1 MTLTQ
6 LKDKLG
12 LGTIS
17 ENIGLVE
24 KGYELLC
31 VLKDQTG
38 LNQKPRLVETYVG
51 EYCLFRDPCF
61 GDTILYQLACPPKL
75 RTHFVQ
81 VSARDP
87 SQLLTVALL
96 LPDGQAIHYEA
107 ETGKVIRRDLE
118 KGTQITVL
126 SFPPGQSCNIDSG
139 GIHQHIYDRVTGLPY
154 DKVYSFDGI
163 YQEEA
168 SAKTLRRSI
177 AEALALMVRGKKY
190 DPIIKEIVERY
201 VGAWPLSFEVV
212 DDLVGELQ
220 LHGLAGE
227 PGFQRY
233 HRLRTILT
241 NAGLSSDAD
250 AATNIAVCIGAYNH
264 RKSEMRKSACPSD
277 HFLSLLENYQKQ
289 NTDIFFDQLQ
299 SAATLYKA
307 IHAYPMRR

>member
-1 MTLTQ
+1 MTLAQ

-17 ENIGLVE
+17 ESVGLVE
-24 KGYELLC
+24 KGCELLC

-38 LNQKPRLVETYVG
+38 LNQKPRLVDTYVG

-75 RTHFVQ
+75 RNHFVQ

-96 LPDGQAIHYEA
+96 LPDGQAIHYEV
-107 ETGKVIRRDLE
+107 ETGKVIMRDLE
-118 KGTQITVL
+118 MGTQSTVL
-126 SFPPGQSCNIDSG
+126 SFTSGQSCNIDSA
-139 GIHQHIYDRVTGLPY
+139 GIHQHMYDRVTGLPY

-177 AEALALMVRGKKY
+177 VEALALMVRGKEY
-190 DPIIKEIVERY
+190 DPIIKEIVARY
-201 VGAWPLSFEVV
+201 VDAWPLKIEAV
-212 DDLVGELQ
+212 DALVGELH
-220 LHGLAGE
+220 LHGLAEETGV
-227 PGFQRY
+227 QSYR
-233 HRLRTILT
+233 RLRSILA
-241 NAGLSSDAD
+241 NAGLPSDAD
-250 AATNIAVCIGAYNH
+250 AATNIAVCIGAYNY
-264 RKSEMRKSACPSD
+264 RKSDMRKGACPSD

-307 IHAYPMRR
+307 IHSNSTRR